1 MEKGV
6 DMIKFLHLADV
17 HLDTVFL
24 NRDSKLRS
32 IFRKAL
38 RDTFK
43 AGVDLALA
51 SGCHAILIG
60 GDLFDN
66 QTLSFMTEKFLLSE
80 MERLAQGQVQVFYA
94 TGNHDPSGSRFRVK
108 QLRWPGNV
116 HIFTKHIPESYPL
129 LNQDGQVLARIVGAG
144 HESSKVGENL
154 ASRFPQVTASPD
166 VPQIALL
173 HAMVTGSS
181 NETEHERYAPCSL
194 QDLSEKGY
202 TYWALGHV
210 HKRAVLSESPYIVYP
225 GNLMGRNA
233 KESGS
238 KGAYLVEIDDH
249 GQVNLSF
256 HTLAPLSWHNLTLNN
271 LEEADSLEKLEQLI
285 VSFVEKDLQN
295 NPIEAQLFLRLKLEG
310 LCPMFRELAVPE
322 NLLTLEENIRDL
334 LSVEYLELEQDGLN
348 PPLYPKKYQQGP
360 HVLSEVLTLLEKAE
374 NDEQLLLQMAPEDLA
389 GLPGNVELKTKVE
402 YLRLLLQGLDYEAVA
417 RLVEVD
423 EL

>member
-1 MEKGV
+1 
-6 DMIKFLHLADV
+6 MIKFLHLADV

-32 IFRKAL
+32 VLRKAL

-51 SGCHAILIG
+51 SGCHAMLIG

-94 TGNHDPSGSRFRVK
+94 TGNHDPSGSRYRVK
-108 QLRWPGNV
+108 QLRWPDNV
-116 HIFTKHIPESYPL
+116 HIFTTHTPESYPL
-129 LNQDGQVLARIVGAG
+129 VNQDGQVLAQIVGTG
-144 HESSKVGENL
+144 HESSRVGENL
-154 ASRFPQVTASPD
+154 AYRFPQVTD
-166 VPQIALL
+166 DQGIPQIAVL
-173 HAMVTGSS
+173 HTMVTGSS
-181 NETEHERYAPCSL
+181 GDTEHERYAPCSL

-202 TYWALGHV
+202 SYWALGHV
-210 HKRAVLSESPYIVYP
+210 HKRAVLSENPYIVYP

-238 KGAYLVEIDDH
+238 KGAYLVEIDDY
-249 GQVNLSF
+249 GQVKLSF
-256 HTLAPLSWHNLTLNN
+256 HALASLCWLNLTLNN
-271 LEEADSLEKLEQLI
+271 LDEAVSLEKLEQLI
-285 VSFVEKDLQN
+285 VSFVEKHLLE
-295 NPIEAQLFLRLKLEG
+295 NPVEGKLFLRLKLEG
-310 LCPMFRELAVPE
+310 LCPMYRELFVPE
-322 NLLTLEENIRDL
+322 NLLALEENIRDL
-334 LSVEYLELEQDGLN
+334 LSVEYLELGQEGLT
-348 PPLYPKKYQQGP
+348 PPLCPEKYKQGT

-374 NDEQLLLQMAPEDLA
+374 NDESVLLQMAPEELA
-389 GLPGNVELKTKVE
+389 GLPGNVELKAKVE